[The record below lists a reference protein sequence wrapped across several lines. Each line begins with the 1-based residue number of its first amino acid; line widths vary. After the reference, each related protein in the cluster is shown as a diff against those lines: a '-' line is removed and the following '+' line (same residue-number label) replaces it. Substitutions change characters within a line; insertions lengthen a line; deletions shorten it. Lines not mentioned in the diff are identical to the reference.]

1 MAKVSF
7 DPYTKL
13 ITVLPGILR
22 IDVKVDL
29 YSDWKEWALLNNQ
42 YLPAIRA
49 VGGDIVN
56 PTTGE
61 QTGTTFFTTNGW
73 RVYLDHSVQFDG
85 NLFSDDFVVP
95 YLAAPGLI
103 MVQDKVSTL
112 VEKPDTSEIAADLW
126 DTPTANV
133 FADGSMGEFIR
144 DKLLS
149 VKKFLSFG

>member
-1 MAKVSF
+1 MAKVTF
-7 DPYTKL
+7 DPYLKL
-13 ITVLPGILR
+13 ITVLPGVLR

-56 PTTGE
+56 PNTGE

-73 RVYLDHSVQFDG
+73 RIYLNHSVQFDG
-85 NLFSDDFVVP
+85 NLFSDDFVIP
-95 YLAAPGLI
+95 YLGAPGLI
-103 MVQDKVSTL
+103 LVQDKVSTL

-126 DTPTANV
+126 NTDVDTV
-133 FADGSMGEFIR
+133 FAANTMGEFIR

-149 VKKFLSFG
+149 VKKFLSLG

>member
-7 DPYTKL
+7 DPALKL
-13 ITVLPGILR
+13 ITVLPGVLR

-42 YLPAIRA
+42 YRPAIRA

-56 PTTGE
+56 SDTGE
-61 QTGTTFFTTNGW
+61 QAGTTFFTTNGW
-73 RVYLDHSVQFDG
+73 RIYLDHSVQFDG
-85 NLFSDDFVVP
+85 NLFSDDFVIP
-95 YLAAPGLI
+95 YLGAPGLI

-112 VEKPDTSEIAADLW
+112 VEKPDTSQIADDLW
-126 DTPTANV
+126 NTDADTVFNV
-133 FADGSMGEFIR
+133 GSMGEFIK
-144 DKLLS
+144 DKILT